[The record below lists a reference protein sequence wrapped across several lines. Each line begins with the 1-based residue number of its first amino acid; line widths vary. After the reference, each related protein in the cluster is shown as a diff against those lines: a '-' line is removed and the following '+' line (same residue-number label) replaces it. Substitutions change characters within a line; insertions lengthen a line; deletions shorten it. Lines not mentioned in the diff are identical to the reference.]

1 MSEQTNGTRTSE
13 EQFPATWYEIELY
26 RAKITP
32 VVVKKVTKEFVTY
45 YNDFWKKDHLTRRDK
60 FFPTWAEAHTALVK
74 HAEHRVMSA
83 EAEWQRSKSA
93 LTTVKAMRE
102 PQ

>member
-1 MSEQTNGTRTSE
+1 MNEQRTSDG
-13 EQFPATWYEIELY
+13 QFPATWYEIERY
-26 RAKITP
+26 GTKITP

-45 YNDFWKKDHLTRRDK
+45 YDDFWKKDRRTRRDN

-74 HAEHRVMSA
+74 LAEHRVRSA